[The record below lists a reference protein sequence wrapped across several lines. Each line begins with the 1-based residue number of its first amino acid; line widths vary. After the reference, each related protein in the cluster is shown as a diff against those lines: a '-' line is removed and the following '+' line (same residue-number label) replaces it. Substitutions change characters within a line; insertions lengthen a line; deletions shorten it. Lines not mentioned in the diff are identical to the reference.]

1 MSDDPRDGTAVGP
14 GNAGLPGL
22 AGPIA
27 AALPQAML
35 ALVDELTTTMF
46 CLKDAAGRYVAV
58 NPTFVLRTNERSARA
73 VLGHTAA
80 ELFVPELA
88 ERYEEQDGQVIAT
101 GRPLRN
107 ELELIRPPG
116 GVARWYLTAKHPLVH
131 AGSVVGLV
139 SISQDLGN
147 DVTDDPDMRS
157 LSRVVE
163 HIDAHLDGPIRVAE
177 LAAVAGCSVDALE
190 RRVRRAFH
198 RSPGQ
203 LVLTARID
211 RARTLLTGS
220 DATLAQIALDC
231 GFYDQA
237 AFSRTFARL
246 TGQTPGQFRRAARAH
261 RAHLDES

>member
-1 MSDDPRDGTAVGP
+1 
-14 GNAGLPGL
+14 
-22 AGPIA
+22 
-27 AALPQAML
+27 ML
-35 ALVDELTTTMF
+35 ALVNELTTTMF
-46 CLKDAAGRYVAV
+46 CLKDAQSRYVAV
-58 NPTFVLRTNERSARA
+58 NATFVQRTNVRSQRQ
-73 VLGHTAA
+73 VLGRTAT

-88 ERYEEQDGQVIAT
+88 ERYEEQDGQVLAT

-131 AGSVVGLV
+131 EGATVGLV

-147 DVTDDPDMRS
+147 DDVRDVDMVA
-157 LSRVVE
+157 LGRVLE
-163 HIDAHLDGPIRVAE
+163 FIEDHLDGPIRVPQ
-177 LAAVAGCSVDALE
+177 LAQVAGWGADALE

-211 RARTLLTGS
+211 RARTLLTRS
-220 DATLAQIALDC
+220 DAPLAQIALDV

-246 TGQTPGQFRRAARAH
+246 TGQTPSQFRRAGRT
-261 RAHLDES
+261 

>member
-1 MSDDPRDGTAVGP
+1 MVELH
-14 GNAGLPGL
+14 AGLT
-22 AGPIA
+22 GPLA

-35 ALVDELTTTMF
+35 ALVDDLTTTMF

-58 NPTFVLRTNERSARA
+58 NPTFVQRTNERSARA
-73 VLGHTAA
+73 VLGRTAS

-88 ERYEEQDGQVIAT
+88 ERYEEQDGRVLAT

-107 ELELIRPPG
+107 ELELIRPLG
-116 GVARWYLTAKHPLVH
+116 GTARWDLTAKQPLVH
-131 AGSVVGLV
+131 EGHTVGLV

-147 DVTDDPDMRS
+147 DEAHDPDMHS
-157 LSRVVE
+157 LGRVVD
-163 HIDAHLDGPIRVAE
+163 HIEAHLHGPIRVGD
-177 LAAVAGCSVDALE
+177 LAVVAGCGVDALE

-211 RARTLLTGS
+211 RASTLLRRT
-220 DATLAQIALDC
+220 DEPLAQIATEC

-237 AFSRTFARL
+237 ALSRTFARL
-246 TGQTPGQFRRAARAH
+246 TGTTPSQFRRATQAQGGA
-261 RAHLDES
+261 ALEEPDATAT

>member
-1 MSDDPRDGTAVGP
+1 MPEPDDLMSAPLT
-14 GNAGLPGL
+14 
-22 AGPIA
+22 

-35 ALVDELTTTMF
+35 ALVDELTSTMF

-58 NPTFVLRTNERSARA
+58 NPTFVQRTNERSARR
-73 VLGHTAA
+73 VLGRTAP

-88 ERYEEQDGQVIAT
+88 ERYEEQDGQVLAT
-101 GRPLRN
+101 GLPLRN

-131 AGSVVGLV
+131 AGDVVGLV

-163 HIDAHLDGPIRVAE
+163 HIEAHLDGPIRVAD
-177 LAAVAGCSVDALE
+177 LAQVAGCGVDALE

-211 RARTLLTGS
+211 RARTLLART
-220 DATLAQIALDC
+220 DTPLAQIALGC
-231 GFYDQA
+231 GFSDQA

-246 TGQTPGQFRRAARAH
+246 TGQTPGQFRRSAGPR
-261 RAHLDES
+261 SV

>member
-1 MSDDPRDGTAVGP
+1 MIHGRGIRGLTGP
-14 GNAGLPGL
+14 LS
-22 AGPIA
+22 

-35 ALVDELTTTMF
+35 ALVDELTSTMF
-46 CLKDAAGRYVAV
+46 CLKDAQGRYVAV
-58 NPTFVLRTNERSARA
+58 NATFVQRTNERSVRQ
-73 VLGHTAA
+73 VLGRTAA

-88 ERYEEQDGQVIAT
+88 ERYEEQDGTVLAT
-101 GRPLRN
+101 GQPLRN

-131 AGSVVGLV
+131 DGDIVGLV

-147 DVTDDPDMRS
+147 DDVRDEDM
-157 LSRVVE
+157 LALGRVVE
-163 HIDAHLDGPIRVAE
+163 HIAANLSGPIRVPE
-177 LAAVAGCSVDALE
+177 LAEVAGCGVDALE

-211 RARTLLTGS
+211 RARTLLTRTQTS
-220 DATLAQIALDC
+220 LSQIALDC

-246 TGQTPGQFRRAARAH
+246 TGQTPGQFRRSSRP
-261 RAHLDES
+261 